1 MQANTCMWQ
10 LMLSCSGK
18 TPISGESPKRRKA
31 AGPSESDV
39 NVDVSDFEEKDED
52 FKDCEKGT

>member
-1 MQANTCMWQ
+1 M
-10 LMLSCSGK
+10 
-18 TPISGESPKRRKA
+18 TPISGENRYPKKRKA

-39 NVDVSDFEEKDED
+39 NVDVSDSEEKGED